1 MARTAASPS
10 LDETE
15 EHSSAEDLQVQATAE
30 LDAAERE
37 LEDIK
42 RLLQEPL
49 PIMTREGRD

>member
-1 MARTAASPS
+1 MAATTASPS

-15 EHSSAEDLQVQATAE
+15 EHGSPEDLQAQATAE

-42 RLLQEPL
+42 RLLQE
-49 PIMTREGRD
+49 MRR